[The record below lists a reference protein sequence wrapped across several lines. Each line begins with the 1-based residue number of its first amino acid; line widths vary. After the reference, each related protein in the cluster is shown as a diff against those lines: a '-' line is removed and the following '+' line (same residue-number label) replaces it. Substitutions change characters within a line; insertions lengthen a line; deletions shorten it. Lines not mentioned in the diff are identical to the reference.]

1 MCVVSLHVGPVP
13 PAALLAEC
21 MWCNEGSGVEDRVEL
36 LKGLSQVV
44 PGSGDSTAGSVGV
57 CAGTGLCVCASVC
70 VCLLL
75 NQHYLVFVQ
84 IVAGYLP
91 PANTSVCV
99 FLAKPPGPFVRG
111 RSQLVSLAG
120 LSQQQAHPHH
130 WPDSGLPVPSHL
142 GDHSTTEPSSVR
154 LLVSTD

>member
-1 MCVVSLHVGPVP
+1 M
-13 PAALLAEC
+13 
-21 MWCNEGSGVEDRVEL
+21 EL

-57 CAGTGLCVCASVC
+57 CVDGPVCVCASVY

-130 WPDSGLPVPSHL
+130 CPTLDG
-142 GDHSTTEPSSVR
+142 SSCFIWEITAQ
-154 LLVSTD
+154 LSPLVSNFLSALTEQRESVFINKQR